1 MQAVTTKVT
10 GYRSTDSAG
19 AVRGRLLP
27 RWSRGAA
34 GTGRRA
40 AAAALAAA
48 ALLALSACG
57 SSEGRPDVPTR
68 VPATPVA
75 GPGSPAAPA
84 GEVVV
89 RTADVQALAAAGDGL
104 LAVQSAEPSSISVYA
119 ADAPADPLRVV
130 PVPAGAAPMVQV
142 AGVGAQ
148 SSPPVV
154 VVPVPGGMLRV
165 NLDSGATDTGDIGG
179 DAISAT
185 ALPGG
190 GYAVGTADGTVY
202 ILGADLAVERTV
214 TGFVSADS
222 LAASG
227 DALLVFDAHQ
237 TSITE
242 VDPATGEHGAAL
254 RVGKGATRIIAD
266 GYGRVIALDTDG
278 GQMLVYGLDPLI
290 NRQLAPIGASPAALA
305 ADPARGLVWVTFT
318 GTDEV
323 AAFDLSTGEPVEK
336 HRYPTVAF
344 PTSVAVGA
352 DGAVYVGSGRDGG
365 VGRISAELIR

>member
-1 MQAVTTKVT
+1 MTTKVT

>member
-1 MQAVTTKVT
+1 MTTKVT
-10 GYRSTDSAG
+10 GLRSTDSAG
-19 AVRGRLLP
+19 VVRGGLP
-27 RWSRGAA
+27 HRR
-34 GTGRRA
+34 GRRA
-40 AAAALAAA
+40 SGAGRVAAATALAA
-48 ALLALSACG
+48 ALLALTACG
-57 SSEGRPDVPTR
+57 SSGGRPDVPTR

-75 GPGSPAAPA
+75 GPGTAQAPAAQVIIDTTGVRALTVA
-84 GEVVV
+84 G
-89 RTADVQALAAAGDGL
+89 GGGL
-104 LAVQSAEPSSISVYA
+104 LAVQSDGPSSIAVYA
-119 ADAPADPLRVV
+119 ADAPADPQRVI
-130 PVPAGAAPMVQV
+130 PVPDGAAPMTRVS
-142 AGVGAQ
+142 ATDDESA
-148 SSPPVV
+148 PPVV
-154 VVPVPGGMLRV
+154 LVPAPGALLRV
-165 NLDSGATDTGDIGG
+165 DLATGATDTAHIDG

-185 ALPGG
+185 GLPGG

-202 ILGADLAVERTV
+202 ILGADLAVDRTV
-214 TGFVSADS
+214 TGFVSADA

-227 DALLVFDAHQ
+227 DALLVLDAHQ
-237 TSITE
+237 TSLTE

-254 RVGKGATRIIAD
+254 RVGKGATRIISD

-365 VGRISAELIR
+365 VARISPEQIR

>member
-1 MQAVTTKVT
+1 M
-10 GYRSTDSAG
+10 
-19 AVRGRLLP
+19 
-27 RWSRGAA
+27 
-34 GTGRRA
+34 A
-40 AAAALAAA
+40 AATALAAA
-48 ALLALSACG
+48 TLLALTACG
-57 SSEGRPDVPTR
+57 SSGGRPDVPTR

-75 GPGSPAAPA
+75 GPGSAQAPA
-84 GEVVV
+84 GDVIVG
-89 RTADVQALAAAGDGL
+89 TADVQALAVAGGDGDGDGL
-104 LAVQSAEPSSISVYA
+104 LAVQSAAPSSIAVYA
-119 ADAPADPLRVV
+119 VDAPADPRRVIEV
-130 PVPAGAAPMVQV
+130 PDDAAPMTRV
-142 AGVGAQ
+142 ADADGRPA
-148 SSPPVV
+148 PPVV
-154 VVPVPGGMLRV
+154 LVPAPGALLRV
-165 NLDSGATDTGDIGG
+165 DLATGATDTAHIDG

-185 ALPGG
+185 GLPGG

-202 ILGADLAVERTV
+202 ILGDDLSVDRTV

-227 DALLVFDAHQ
+227 DALLVLDAHQ
-237 TSITE
+237 TSLTE

-254 RVGKGATRIIAD
+254 RVGKGATRIVSD

-365 VGRISAELIR
+365 VARISPEQIR